1 MKKQSVL
8 CKSMSK
14 RELEA
19 LVSLS
24 DNELPVLL
32 LTNIVNIKA
41 RDSARFLNFK
51 TDIENP
57 VSFKT
62 AKTTCSQICADGA
75 SYGHRNGG
83 EL

>member
-1 MKKQSVL
+1 MWYDHMKKQSVL

-32 LTNIVNIKA
+32 LTNIVNIKEG
-41 RDSARFLNFK
+41 
-51 TDIENP
+51 I
-57 VSFKT
+57 
-62 AKTTCSQICADGA
+62 IW
-75 SYGHRNGG
+75 NGNQG
-83 EL
+83 EKKFC

>member
-14 RELEA
+14 RELEG

-32 LTNIVNIKA
+32 LTNTLNIKEG
-41 RDSARFLNFK
+41 
-51 TDIENP
+51 TIW
-57 VSFKT
+57 
-62 AKTTCSQICADGA
+62 
-75 SYGHRNGG
+75 NGNQG
-83 EL
+83 EKGFAN

>member
-1 MKKQSVL
+1 MWYGHMKKQSVL

-32 LTNIVNIKA
+32 LTNIVNIKEG
-41 RDSARFLNFK
+41 
-51 TDIENP
+51 I
-57 VSFKT
+57 
-62 AKTTCSQICADGA
+62 IW
-75 SYGHRNGG
+75 NGNQG
-83 EL
+83 EKKFC